1 VIVVLSVTVDSL
13 DLVAMA
19 RCKNVSG
26 PSRGGDE
33 ERDPPRLIEKA
44 QGKRKVLAKRKR
56 KRVDR
61 DIEMAAVAERVERGG
76 RGSGI

>member
-1 VIVVLSVTVDSL
+1 
-13 DLVAMA
+13 M
-19 RCKNVSG
+19 SG

-61 DIEMAAVAERVERGG
+61 DTEMAAVAERAERGG
-76 RGSGI
+76 RGSGVQIGEPRFHIEGQELGTDEPT

>member
-13 DLVAMA
+13 DLEAMA
-19 RCKNVSG
+19 HCKNVSR

-44 QGKRKVLAKRKR
+44 
-56 KRVDR
+56 
-61 DIEMAAVAERVERGG
+61 
-76 RGSGI
+76 